1 MKFSSEKSFNFWT
14 RQTVWLPVSSLCI
27 HQRPLPRNQ
36 IFFGKIVQFLD
47 STNSLATGVILVDPL
62 ETFASESNLRKVV
75 ENSIFSRPKANF
87 EIFFEEIFFGKIVQ
101 FLDSTNS
108 LATGV
113 ILVDPLETFAS
124 ESP

>member
-1 MKFSSEKSFNFWT
+1 
-14 RQTVWLPVSSLCI
+14 
-27 HQRPLPRNQ
+27 
-36 IFFGKIVQFLD
+36 LD